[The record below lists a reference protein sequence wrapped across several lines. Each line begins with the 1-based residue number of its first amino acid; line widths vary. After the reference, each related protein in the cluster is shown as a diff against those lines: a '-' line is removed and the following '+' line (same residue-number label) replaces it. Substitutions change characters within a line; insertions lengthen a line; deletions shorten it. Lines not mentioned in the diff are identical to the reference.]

1 MIFQLAYK
9 NEYGVFIV
17 KESKVKWKITD
28 DLERYSSYGCYLIF
42 NNSKT
47 TFKERILNN

>member
-9 NEYGVFIV
+9 NQYGVFIV
-17 KESKVKWKITD
+17 KESKVKWVIED
-28 DLERYSSYGCYLIF
+28 YLERFRDYGCYLIF

-47 TFKERILNN
+47 TWKERQLI